1 MWQIRVEGEGKS
13 MLLGE
18 LLVNRYRLISKEQ
31 CREALERQRDP
42 ECGRRLG
49 EILIEMGLITRQDL
63 EEALDYQLSQSNPWR
78 EAP

>member
-1 MWQIRVEGEGKS
+1 

-42 ECGRRLG
+42 KCGRRLG

-63 EEALDYQLSQSNPWR
+63 EEALEYQLSQSDPWQ